1 MDKRAMLVRRG
12 LCLWYELPQ
21 NIPDPLTPS
30 FPLSPATHTHTHIPQ
45 TQQDSV
51 SKQFQAER
59 ERAEIEVMRLQ
70 QLLEEVE
77 NSCVK
82 MIMVLS

>member
-1 MDKRAMLVRRG
+1 MEANFQMDKRAMLVRRG
-12 LCLWYELPQ
+12 LCLWYESPQTHLHLPS
-21 NIPDPLTPS
+21 PS
-30 FPLSPATHTHTHIPQ
+30 PPPHTHIPQ